1 MAREGLMHLGYTL
14 TEAEK
19 LLDGAEG
26 ESAED
31 LIGVALRAAAS
42 GAKA

>member
-1 MAREGLMHLGYTL
+1 MHLGYTL

-26 ESAED
+26 ETPED
-31 LIGVALRAAAS
+31 LIGARAARGRDSREA
-42 GAKA
+42 A